1 MTPPALAARGV
12 VVRFGGLT
20 AVDGVDLEIEERAL
34 VGIIGPNGA
43 GKTTFFNALSGLV
56 APTSGRLFVGGADLT
71 RKPAHVFARAG
82 IARTFQ
88 TPRVFADMTVAESV
102 RFGLEF
108 AGRWRHAERATL
120 AGVPDIL
127 AFLGLAESAALLA
140 RAITP
145 ARQRWLEIGM
155 ALATRPRVLLL
166 DEVAAGL
173 TQREVESVA
182 RLIRRCRD
190 ELGLAVV
197 WIEHAVGVLLN
208 AVERVL
214 VLHQGRK
221 LAEAREQRERSLEA
235 DLALALGEQPA
246 AELEIFQHRHSREQV
261 APFGDQD
268 QSSAHGRRGR
278 ARRQHLAIERGVA
291 VARQQARQ
299 RLQQRALPGAVR
311 ADDRR
316 DPPRGQIQIEPI
328 ENAKAAVA
336 GRQPGDLQRG
346 AHGRTSTTP
355 SPR

>member
-1 MTPPALAARGV
+1 MTPAALAARGV

-20 AVDGVDLEIEERAL
+20 AVDGVDLEIEDRTL

-56 APTSGRLFVGGADLT
+56 APTSGRLFVGGAELT

-108 AGRWRHAERATL
+108 AGRWRHAERAAL
-120 AGVPDIL
+120 MGVPDIL
-127 AFLGLAESAALLA
+127 AFLGLAESATLPA

-173 TQREVESVA
+173 TQSEVESVA

-221 LAEAREQRERSLEA
+221 LAE
-235 DLALALGEQPA
+235 G
-246 AELEIFQHRHSREQV
+246 
-261 APFGDQD
+261 AP
-268 QSSAHGRRGR
+268 S
-278 ARRQHLAIERGVA
+278 A
-291 VARQQARQ
+291 VARDPAVIEAY
-299 RLQQRALPGAVR
+299 LGKGAVEVR
-311 ADDRR
+311 
-316 DPPRGQIQIEPI
+316 P
-328 ENAKAAVA
+328 
-336 GRQPGDLQRG
+336 
-346 AHGRTSTTP
+346 
-355 SPR
+355 